1 MDGQPVSFDDVSKVG
16 HGRSYMS
23 NRSFNQSGAPAS
35 SVAMRAIAPVF
46 STEDRTHENRVGGI
60 SEHPIYPSYPA
71 SFKSYVPT
79 VERTLHQIES
89 TALSQS
95 IAVPGNDRLMNA
107 RQVAARLGVSQRWV
121 RDHTTRRSPRIRGLK
136 LGSLVRYRWADV
148 EAFLAEL
155 DTQRSSRP
163 SRFRV

>member
-1 MDGQPVSFDDVSKVG
+1 
-16 HGRSYMS
+16 MS
-23 NRSFNQSGAPAS
+23 NRIMNQFDVPAS
-35 SVAMRAIAPVF
+35 TLAMRAKENVF
-46 STEDRTHENRVGGI
+46 SREDQLHENRVAGN
-60 SEHPIYPSYPA
+60 SEQSIYPTYPTA
-71 SFKSYVPT
+71 FKAYGPT
-79 VERTLHQIES
+79 TERTLHPIES
-89 TALSQS
+89 TAPSQS
-95 IAVPGNDRLMNA
+95 IAVPGSDRLMNA
-107 RQVAARLGVSQRWV
+107 RQVAAKLGVSERWV

>member
-1 MDGQPVSFDDVSKVG
+1 MDGQPALLDDVSKVG

-23 NRSFNQSGAPAS
+23 NRIMNQSGVPAS
-35 SVAMRAIAPVF
+35 PAAMPAKAPF
-46 STEDRTHENRVGGI
+46 CNSEGGLYENRVAGH
-60 SEHPIYPSYPA
+60 SEQSIYPTYPTA
-71 SFKSYVPT
+71 FKAYVPT
-79 VERTLHQIES
+79 AERTLHPIES

-107 RQVAARLGVSQRWV
+107 RQVAAKLGVSERWV

-136 LGSLVRYRWADV
+136 LGSMVRYRWVDV

>member
-1 MDGQPVSFDDVSKVG
+1 MDEQPVSFDDVSIVE

-23 NRSFNQSGAPAS
+23 NRVINQSG
-35 SVAMRAIAPVF
+35 VAEPTLAIRANSPVF
-46 STEDRTHENRVGGI
+46 NTEGRPHSNRVGDI
-60 SEHPIYPSYPA
+60 SEQSTYPTYPTN
-71 SFKSYVPT
+71 FRPYVPT
-79 VERTLHQIES
+79 TERTLHPIES

-95 IAVPGNDRLMNA
+95 IIAPGNDGLMNA
-107 RQVAARLGVSQRWV
+107 RQVAAKLGVSERWV

-136 LGSLVRYRWADV
+136 MGSLMRYRLADV

-155 DTQRSSRP
+155 DTQPSSRP